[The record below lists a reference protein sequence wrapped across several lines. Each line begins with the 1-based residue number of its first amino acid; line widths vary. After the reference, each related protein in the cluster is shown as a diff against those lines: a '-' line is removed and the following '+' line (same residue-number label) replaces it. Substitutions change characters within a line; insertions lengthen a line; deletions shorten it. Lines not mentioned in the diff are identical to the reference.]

1 MFKQQNIEL
10 QGVFEP
16 LEFQSSKSP
25 SKSECS
31 NSKTSNYSGFLNV
44 WNSRVH
50 KAQAK
55 VNFQT
60 AKHQITWGLLM
71 TGITDVKKPQIM

>member
-16 LEFQSSKSP
+16 LEFQSSKSLG
-25 SKSECS
+25 KSECS
-31 NSKTSNYSGFLNV
+31 NIKTSNYSGFLNL
-44 WNSRVH
+44 WNSRVQ

-55 VNFQT
+55 VNVQT
-60 AKHQITWGLLM
+60 AKHQITAAF
-71 TGITDVKKPQIM
+71 